1 MKGMYRVLLADDEPM
16 ILEHTKTLLDWKA
29 LGCAIV
35 GEAHN
40 GEEGLRLLRSL
51 RPDIVITDVVMPGL
65 TGLEMMDKAS
75 DLPDISYIFLSGYQ
89 EFDYVRH
96 ALRAGAVDYLL
107 KPVEAADLKG
117 ALLRMMRRGQ
127 SVEEDY
133 TARYGEIVAKVLC
146 MIDEHYADPDFSLG
160 SICENELFM
169 NETYVGRLFQK
180 RTGKK
185 FTAWLTEKRI
195 AEAKKML
202 TANQDAPVADIA
214 ERVGFSTAKYFIE
227 IFKKSEGISPTQYRQ
242 QQTQ

>member
-1 MKGMYRVLLADDEPM
+1 MHRILLVDDEPM
-16 ILEHTKTLLDWKA
+16 ILEHTKKLLDWKA
-29 LGCAIV
+29 LGCVIV

-40 GEEGLRLLRSL
+40 GEEGLRLIRTL

-65 TGLEMMDKAS
+65 TGLDMMDRAS
-75 DLPDISYIFLSGYQ
+75 GLSDISYIFLSGYQ

-117 ALLRMMRRGQ
+117 ALFRMMRRGL
-127 SVEEDY
+127 SMEEDY

-146 MIDEHYADPDFSLG
+146 MIDAHYAEPDCALG

-202 TANQDAPVADIA
+202 MANQDEPVADIA
-214 ERVGFSTAKYFIE
+214 EKVGFSTSKYFIE
-227 IFKKSEGISPTQYRQ
+227 LFKKSEGVSPAQYRQ
-242 QQTQ
+242 RQTQ

>member
-1 MKGMYRVLLADDEPM
+1 MYSVLLVDDEQM
-16 ILEHTKTLLDWKA
+16 ILEHTKNLLDWKS
-29 LGCAIV
+29 LGCVII

-40 GEEGLRLLRSL
+40 GEEGLSMLRSMH
-51 RPDIVITDVVMPGL
+51 PDIVITDVVMPGL

-75 DLPDISYIFLSGYQ
+75 DLSDIYYIFLSGYQ

-96 ALRAGAVDYLL
+96 ALRAGAMDYLL
-107 KPVEAADLKG
+107 KPVEAADLKN
-117 ALLRMMRRGQ
+117 ALLRMMRRGM

-146 MIDEHYADPDFSLG
+146 VIDEHYADPTISLG
-160 SICENELFM
+160 GICENELFM

-185 FTAWLTEKRI
+185 FTAWITEKRI

-202 TANQDAPVADIA
+202 KTNQDMPVADIA
-214 ERVGFSTAKYFIE
+214 EQVGFNTARYFIE
-227 IFKKSEGISPTQYRQ
+227 IFKRSEGVSPSQYRQ

>member
-1 MKGMYRVLLADDEPM
+1 MHRILLADDEPM
-16 ILEHTKTLLDWKA
+16 ILEHTKALLDWKA
-29 LGCAIV
+29 LGCVII

-40 GEEGLRLLRSL
+40 GEEGLRLIRSL
-51 RPDIVITDVVMPGL
+51 HPDIVITDVVMPGL
-65 TGLEMMDKAS
+65 TGLEMMDRAS
-75 DLPDISYIFLSGYQ
+75 DLHDIHYIFLSGYQ

-117 ALLRMMRRGQ
+117 TLLRMMRRGLP
-127 SVEEDY
+127 VEQDY

-146 MIDEHYADPDFSLG
+146 MIDEHFADPDFSLG
-160 SICENELFM
+160 GVCENELFM

-185 FTAWLTEKRI
+185 FTAWITEKRI
-195 AEAKKML
+195 SEAKKML
-202 TANQDAPVADIA
+202 MTNQDASVADIA

-227 IFKKSEGISPTQYRQ
+227 IFKKSEGVSPAQYRQ
-242 QQTQ
+242 QQMR

>member
-1 MKGMYRVLLADDEPM
+1 MHRILLADDEPM
-16 ILEHTKTLLDWKA
+16 ILEHTKALLDWKA
-29 LGCAIV
+29 LGCVII

-40 GEEGLRLLRSL
+40 GEEGLRLIRSL
-51 RPDIVITDVVMPGL
+51 HPDIVITDVVMPGL

-75 DLPDISYIFLSGYQ
+75 DLHDIHYIFLSGYQ

-117 ALLRMMRRGQ
+117 ALLRMMRLGL

-146 MIDEHYADPDFSLG
+146 MIDEHFADPDFSLG
-160 SICENELFM
+160 GVCENELFM

-202 TANQDAPVADIA
+202 LANQDASVADIA

-227 IFKKSEGISPTQYRQ
+227 LFKKGEGVSPAQYRQ
-242 QQTQ
+242 QQMQ

>member
-1 MKGMYRVLLADDEPM
+1 MYRVLLVDDEPM
-16 ILEHTKTLLDWKA
+16 ILEHTKNLLDWKT
-29 LGCAIV
+29 LGCLII

-40 GEEGLRLLRSL
+40 GEEGLALIRSL
-51 RPDIVITDVVMPGL
+51 HPDIVITDVVMPGL

-75 DLPDISYIFLSGYQ
+75 DLNDVNYIFLSGYQ

-107 KPVEAADLKG
+107 KPVEAADLKA
-117 ALLRMMRRGQ
+117 ALIRMMRRGL

-146 MIDEHYADPDFSLG
+146 MIDDHYADPDFSLG

-185 FTAWLTEKRI
+185 FTAWITEKRI
-195 AEAKKML
+195 SEAKKML
-202 TANQDAPVADIA
+202 RSNRDASVADIA

-227 IFKKSEGISPTQYRQ
+227 IFKKSEGVSPAQYRQ
-242 QQTQ
+242 QQMQ

>member
-1 MKGMYRVLLADDEPM
+1 MHRILLVDDEPM
-16 ILEHTKTLLDWKA
+16 ILEHTKKLLDWKA
-29 LGCAIV
+29 LGCVIV

-40 GEEGLRLLRSL
+40 GEEGLKLIQSL
-51 RPDIVITDVVMPGL
+51 HPDIVITDVVMPGL
-65 TGLEMMDKAS
+65 TGLEMMDRAAGLK
-75 DLPDISYIFLSGYQ
+75 DINYIFLSGYQ

-117 ALLRMMRRGQ
+117 TLLRMMRRGL

-146 MIDEHYADPDFSLG
+146 MIDERFADPDFSLG
-160 SICENELFM
+160 GVCENELFM

-180 RTGKK
+180 RTGQK
-185 FTAWLTEKRI
+185 FTARLTEKRI

-202 TANQDAPVADIA
+202 LGNQDASVADIG

-227 IFKKSEGISPTQYRQ
+227 IFKKSEGVSPSQFRQ
-242 QQTQ
+242 QQMQ